1 MHAPLVDEHVI
12 ILVKVGGVRGFHAV
26 HIDFQVVAF
35 VGSMYGYLCTR
46 WELDVECIIEMRL
59 DVVLVKHLLG
69 RKQGEVLRLGKS
81 DLRPDAVVEQPESM
95 SAVVV
100 MPGPV
105 VACLALIAC
114 ACAGMMRTL
123 MHCVMSRASMIQRRE
138 SFQRCINI

>member
-69 RKQGEVLRLGKS
+69 RKQGEVLHGGHVQGVINYDEVLLGRV
-81 DLRPDAVVEQPESM
+81 LRFDNQGANEGDGHLEST
-95 SAVVV
+95 S
-100 MPGPV
+100 GD
-105 VACLALIAC
+105 
-114 ACAGMMRTL
+114 
-123 MHCVMSRASMIQRRE
+123 H
-138 SFQRCINI
+138 F